1 MKNDIFPAQGIL
13 MNNEKQLEVQSVLAK
28 AIKRAGELHNNDKL
42 KKQAEEMEKNIREH
56 KKKKFK
62 VLRTG
67 SKSKSYKSWNIG
79 KWKHCLY
86 CKNNSVILQVKA
98 GKPVLLNFEIL
109 VNWRCKVCRNFS
121 RSHFGEQKHGFIKK
135 KLVKLI
141 AFNKGSLKTPKFHQI
156 R

>member
-13 MNNEKQLEVQSVLAK
+13 MNNEKHLEVQSVLAK

-42 KKQAEEMEKNIREH
+42 KKQAGEMEKNIREH
-56 KKKKFK
+56 KKKEFK

-86 CKNNSVILQVKA
+86 CKNNNVILQVKA
-98 GKPVLLNFEIL
+98 GNEEAGFPGEIIKFSKSFNSNEEAKNFAESFSKIPF
-109 VNWRCKVCRNFS
+109 WRAK
-121 RSHFGEQKHGFIKK
+121 EHGFIKK
-135 KLVKLI
+135 ETIILD
-141 AFNKGSLKTPKFHQI
+141 
-156 R
+156 